1 MKNWFLI
8 ESDCWMGKIAL
19 LIFCLNQGR
28 LVVQIRAEGG
38 CMRVRGTVLNTLK
51 GGATEKRRW
60 ETKIL
65 KRGGKL
71 GQGVGALKKGVL
83 EPPF

>member
-1 MKNWFLI
+1 
-8 ESDCWMGKIAL
+8 MGKIAL

-51 GGATEKRRW
+51 GGTTEKWGW

-65 KRGGKL
+65 KQGG
-71 GQGVGALKKGVL
+71 GASWVKG
-83 EPPF
+83 

>member
-1 MKNWFLI
+1 
-8 ESDCWMGKIAL
+8 MGKIAL

>member
-1 MKNWFLI
+1 
-8 ESDCWMGKIAL
+8 MGKIAL

-51 GGATEKRRW
+51 GGATEKMRW

-65 KRGGKL
+65 KQGGASW
-71 GQGVGALKKGVL
+71 VKG
-83 EPPF
+83 